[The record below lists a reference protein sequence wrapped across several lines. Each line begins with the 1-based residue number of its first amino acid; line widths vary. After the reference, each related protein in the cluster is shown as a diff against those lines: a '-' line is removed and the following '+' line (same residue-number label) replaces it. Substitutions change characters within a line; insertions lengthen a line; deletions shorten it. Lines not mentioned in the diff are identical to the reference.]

1 MDDTDTSLTTV
12 LADVN
17 ADLRRCDWL
26 AALGDETQRKI
37 IALMLFAADHP
48 DWAWINF
55 YTYLGRMT
63 PPRIAELRGVSQSN
77 VRRLLKLTVPT
88 EIYDRLP
95 PVE

>member
-1 MDDTDTSLTTV
+1 MDDTDTSLAEV

-48 DWAWINF
+48 DWAWIQF
-55 YTYLGRMT
+55 YTHLGRMT
-63 PPRIAELRGVSQSN
+63 LRASRSSAASRSQTSG
-77 VRRLLKLTVPT
+77 
-88 EIYDRLP
+88 DCSS
-95 PVE
+95 

>member
-1 MDDTDTSLTTV
+1 
-12 LADVN
+12 
-17 ADLRRCDWL
+17 
-26 AALGDETQRKI
+26 
-37 IALMLFAADHP
+37 MLFAADHP
-48 DWAWINF
+48 DWAWIQF
-55 YTYLGRMT
+55 YTHLGRMT

>member
-1 MDDTDTSLTTV
+1 
-12 LADVN
+12 
-17 ADLRRCDWL
+17 
-26 AALGDETQRKI
+26 
-37 IALMLFAADHP
+37 
-48 DWAWINF
+48 
-55 YTYLGRMT
+55 MT